1 MDILD
6 KIMNDPI
13 FMGIAIIITLLVL
26 YTILKKLFKF
36 LAIIIAIAVIYIIYL
51 IQVEGLS
58 YQDATNKVKKST
70 EEIIKDTEEIIKEGK
85 KTFNNFQNN
94 SQKESK

>member
-13 FMGIAIIITLLVL
+13 FMGIAILIAVLVL
-26 YTILKKLFKF
+26 YTVLKKLFKF
-36 LAIIIAIAVIYIIYL
+36 LALIIAIAVIYVVYL
-51 IQVEGLS
+51 TQVEGLS
-58 YQDATNKVKKST
+58 YEDATSKVKQST
-70 EEIIKDTEEIIKEGK
+70 EVIIKDTGDIIKEGK
-85 KTFNNFQNN
+85 KTLNNLQNN

>member
-13 FMGIAIIITLLVL
+13 FMGIAILIALLVL
-26 YTILKKLFKF
+26 YSILKKLFKF

-51 IQVEGLS
+51 TQVEGLS
-58 YQDATNKVKKST
+58 YQDATNKVKQST
-70 EEIIKDTEEIIKEGK
+70 EGIIKDTEEIIKEGK
-85 KTFNNFQNN
+85 ETFNNFQNN
-94 SQKESK
+94 SEKENK

>member
-13 FMGIAIIITLLVL
+13 FMGIAILIALLVL

-36 LAIIIAIAVIYIIYL
+36 LAIVIAIAVIYIVYL
-51 IQVEGLS
+51 TQIEGLS
-58 YQDATNKVKKST
+58 YQDATNKVKENT

-85 KTFNNFQNN
+85 ETFNNFQND
-94 SQKESK
+94 SQKENE